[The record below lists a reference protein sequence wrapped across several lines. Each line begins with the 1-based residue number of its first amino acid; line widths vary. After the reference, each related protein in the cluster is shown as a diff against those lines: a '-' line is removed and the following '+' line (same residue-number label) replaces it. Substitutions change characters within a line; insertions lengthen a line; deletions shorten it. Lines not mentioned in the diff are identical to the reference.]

1 MFHGSS
7 GNALALANSAIL
19 AELLKGMD
27 GGKRNALL
35 ERAAESLETGPHS
48 RSAVVIEA
56 AKLLRN
62 EWTKVAAR

>member
-1 MFHGSS
+1 
-7 GNALALANSAIL
+7 
-19 AELLKGMD
+19 MD

-56 AKLLRN
+56 AKLLRD